1 LNQKLKAPV
10 QRRTNWKASDLGKG
24 NTAMKG
30 ADVNLSQEEVRNLG
44 LRTARPTKRSDRC
57 WAIKLDDAVLKRSS
71 IT

>member
-30 ADVNLSQEEVRNLG
+30 ADVNLSQEEV
-44 LRTARPTKRSDRC
+44 
-57 WAIKLDDAVLKRSS
+57 
-71 IT
+71 